1 MNISKRV
8 VSIILSVTM
17 LCIALTGC
25 SFSVDNNLTKS
36 PLEYNTSYIEDKLD
50 ISTEEA
56 SEYATILDEQGCG
69 KLKTNL
75 SKVVNGEGF
84 YKLGDGK
91 NKYVFVIENSLVTR
105 IETEDGDIIKDFS
118 EVDIPEVV
126 EEVPEEKPVKEN
138 PLETVTDETGKIDM
152 DTLLGTPSKDTTST
166 SETDTFV
173 MSFAFADVYE
183 TDTKNAKTVPNGKLQ
198 ESTVLYNLDS
208 VTLGEIHD
216 TIQSINPSINIQLF
230 DDIYASTV
238 IEENFLADSAG
249 VDKELGKVAEQGY
262 VLLAALLAD
271 KFNDLRF
278 SLEYTEFAVRE
289 TTSGV
294 VLHLTDGGNQYAIEI
309 QNNANSDT
317 PIILVDEKDYTDSI
331 YTNEQI
337 MKYYNL
343 LRVIGL
349 EDAVMDLDDNDFEDY
364 YDLKDSLPGMSTTDS
379 TNATTGKVSG
389 KLSTIETINKFDVAK
404 IESKINAYYNSTI
417 ATVKQDDYDLY
428 NGQYESAYIT
438 MSNGATCKYFYS
450 DSGAD
455 VYDTT
460 STYEDIWASWE

>member
-8 VSIILSVTM
+8 VSIIMSVTM

-25 SFSVDNNLTKS
+25 SFSVENNLTKS
-36 PLEYNTSYIEDKLD
+36 PLEYNTSFIEDKLD
-50 ISTEEA
+50 ISTEDA
-56 SEYATILDEQGCG
+56 SEYAKILDEQGCG
-69 KLKTNL
+69 KLKTTL

-91 NKYVFVIENSLVTR
+91 NKYVFIIENSLITR
-105 IETEDGDIIKDFS
+105 IETEDGNIIKDFS
-118 EVDIPEVV
+118 KVDIPEVV
-126 EEVPEEKPVKEN
+126 EDVSEEGI
-138 PLETVTDETGKIDM
+138 TDETGKVDM
-152 DTLLGTPSKDTTST
+152 DTILGTSNNDTKGT
-166 SETDTFV
+166 SETDGFV
-173 MSFAFADVYE
+173 VSLDFADVYE
-183 TDTKNAKTVPNGKLQ
+183 TDTKNAKTVPNGNLK
-198 ESTVLYNLDS
+198 ESTVLYNLNG

-216 TIQSINPSINIQLF
+216 TLQGINPSINIQLF

-294 VLHLTDGGNQYAIEI
+294 VLYLTDGGNQYAIEI

-317 PIILVDEKDYTDSI
+317 PSILVDGKDYTSSI
-331 YTNEQI
+331 YTEEQI
-337 MKYYNL
+337 IKYYNI
-343 LRVIGL
+343 LRLIGL
-349 EDAVMDLDDNDFEDY
+349 EDAIMDLDDNDYEDY
-364 YDLKDSLPGMSTTDS
+364 YDLKDSLSGTSNTTSTT
-379 TNATTGKVSG
+379 NKATGKVSG
-389 KLSTIETINKFDVAK
+389 KLSSIETIHNYDIAD

-417 ATVKQDDYDLY
+417 ANVKQDEYDLY
-428 NGQYESAYIT
+428 NGSYESAYIT

-450 DSGAD
+450 DTGAE

-460 STYEDIWASWE
+460 STYEDIWASWK